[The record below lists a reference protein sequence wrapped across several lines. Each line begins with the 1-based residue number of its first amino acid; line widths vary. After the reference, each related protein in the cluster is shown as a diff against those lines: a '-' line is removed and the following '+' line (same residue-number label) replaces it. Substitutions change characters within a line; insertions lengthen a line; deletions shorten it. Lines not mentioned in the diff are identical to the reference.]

1 MYRKI
6 VLAPFVFLPLAGCG
20 PVPVDVAEQQC
31 LQQVQT
37 VPPAGPT
44 GAVAIGM
51 NSDGRVT
58 TSLAIGISTGSG
70 PSGDPIAAFNNCVFA
85 RSGQMPRAP
94 LGVIPTP

>member
-31 LQQVQT
+31 LSQVQT
-37 VPPAGPT
+37 VAPQGPT

-51 NSDGRVT
+51 NNRGQVSTGI
-58 TSLAIGISTGSG
+58 AIGISTGSG
-70 PSGDPIAAFNNCVFA
+70 SNGDPVAAFNNCVFA